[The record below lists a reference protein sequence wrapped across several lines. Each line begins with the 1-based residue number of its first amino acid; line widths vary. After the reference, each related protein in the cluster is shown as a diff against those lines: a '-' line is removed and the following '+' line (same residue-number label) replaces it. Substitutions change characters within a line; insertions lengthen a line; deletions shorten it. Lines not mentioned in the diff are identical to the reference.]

1 MPREFTAKSVEHVL
15 PQNPEQVGYWAQ
27 HHDLSQTGDYVNS
40 IGNLVLLSK
49 SKNSAA
55 RNFDFPKKKE
65 KYLKSRVSDYPR
77 SLEVLGYADWDKAAI
92 DKRILEAKTLILQD
106 P

>member
-1 MPREFTAKSVEHVL
+1 MVHEYTAKSIEHVL
-15 PQNPEQVGYWAQ
+15 PQNPDASGYWAAQ
-27 HHDLSQTGDYVNS
+27 HDLTKIKEYVNA

-55 RNFDFPKKKE
+55 RNFDFPKKKD

-77 SLEVLGYADWDKAAI
+77 SIQVMGYTDWDRKAI
-92 DKRILEAKTLILQD
+92 DDRTAQAKKLILQD